1 MHAHRYSNLSIK
13 GLFQDAGVHFL
24 LEGKEKR
31 EDKFSLENGDVT
43 LQKFLKVCFLDTFM
57 F

>member
-1 MHAHRYSNLSIK
+1 MLIITVTLALKVYSR
-13 GLFQDAGVHFL
+13 DAGVHFL
-24 LEGKEKR
+24 LEEKEKR
-31 EDKFSLENGDVT
+31 EDKFSLENGHVT

>member
-1 MHAHRYSNLSIK
+1 MQVFIFCWKEKRN
-13 GLFQDAGVHFL
+13 
-24 LEGKEKR
+24 EKR
-31 EDKFSLENGDVT
+31 EDKFSLENGDMT